1 MVGTIM
7 LLSLI
12 GKFAVS
18 TAFALLYVYTTE
30 LFPTEARN
38 KGMGLSSVA
47 ARFGGILAPFVS
59 LLVRTNFI
67 IYLMIYRKR
76 RKFGVTKVW

>member
-7 LLSLI
+7 AFSLF

-18 TAFALLYVYTTE
+18 IAFALLYVYASE

-38 KGMGLSSVA
+38 KGMGVSSVA
-47 ARFGGILAPFVS
+47 ARIGGILAPFVS
-59 LLVRTNFI
+59 LLVRN
-67 IYLMIYRKR
+67 MIK
-76 RKFGVTKVW
+76 

>member
-67 IYLMIYRKR
+67 LYFMAWNEIMKP
-76 RKFGVTKVW
+76 

>member
-1 MVGTIM
+1 MIGTIM

-18 TAFALLYVYTTE
+18 TAFALLYVYTSE

-38 KGMGLSSVA
+38 KGMGISSVA
-47 ARFGGILAPFVS
+47 ARIGGILAPFVA
-59 LLVRTNFI
+59 LLVRIVVDLYNPI
-67 IYLMIYRKR
+67 IY
-76 RKFGVTKVW
+76 V

>member
-1 MVGTIM
+1 MHLFSLPVTDTSMVGTIM

-18 TAFALLYVYTTE
+18 TAFALLYVYTSE

-38 KGMGLSSVA
+38 KGMGISSVA
-47 ARFGGILAPFVS
+47 ARIGGILAPFVS
-59 LLVRTNFI
+59 LLVR
-67 IYLMIYRKR
+67 
-76 RKFGVTKVW
+76 

>member
-18 TAFALLYVYTTE
+18 MAFALLYVYTSE

-38 KGMGLSSVA
+38 KGMGLASVA
-47 ARFGGILAPFVS
+47 ARIGGILAPFVS
-59 LLVRTNFI
+59 LLVSVTVFTACHI
-67 IYLMIYRKR
+67 ICYRR
-76 RKFGVTKVW
+76 FQIITLY